1 MVDNCAHCG
10 KRFSWFETKYWNPQ
24 DDESKLCAECSIR
37 IKKKSANNKR
47 IGINERIKEKA
58 EQQKKMVSKKS
69 GEQRIKN
76 KRNEKRESSDSDPIK
91 ILQLRLAK
99 GEITKKEY
107 SEMKEMMQD
116 D

>member
-1 MVDNCAHCG
+1 
-10 KRFSWFETKYWNPQ
+10 
-24 DDESKLCAECSIR
+24 
-37 IKKKSANNKR
+37 
-47 IGINERIKEKA
+47 
-58 EQQKKMVSKKS
+58 MVSKKS

-107 SEMKEMMQD
+107 REMKEMMQD